1 MSLMP
6 MADAVSDEKYKK
18 EAMRIIAERQLVGA
32 ANNTKWNE
40 LISEVRDFS
49 KKPCYRTK
57 VVNGYISG
65 CDSEWY
71 YHLPFTLLSV
81 EWIDI
86 DLSEKVLNL
95 IQRIGFEFEA
105 TDSFIRVWGY
115 FPSVTKNLVQSIPNK
130 RINEWTSLAWLSLIL
145 RYFSQA

>member
-1 MSLMP
+1 MSLLP

-18 EAMRIIAERQLVGA
+18 EAKRIIAERQLVGA

-49 KKPCYRTK
+49 EKPCYRTK

-65 CDSEWY
+65 WDSEWH
-71 YHLPFTLLSV
+71 YHLPFPLLSV

-105 TDSFIRVWGY
+105 TDSCVRVWGY
-115 FPSVTKNLVQSIPNK
+115 FPKCYKEFGAKYT
-130 RINEWTSLAWLSLIL
+130 
-145 RYFSQA
+145 